1 MKSTES
7 IADILGP
14 WVDSDWE
21 SGLIERCK
29 RAWNKPLQ
37 ELTNEELATLLR
49 QDIATD
55 RILPVAEDRINRAVD
70 DDTEMYDGELE
81 EAVKSRRKASEPEGP
96 GYGSQARR
104 T

>member
-1 MKSTES
+1 MKSRES
-7 IADILGP
+7 LADIIGP

-55 RILPVAEDRINRAVD
+55 RIFPIAEDRIRREVD
-70 DDTEMYDGELE
+70 DSTEIYDGELE
-81 EAVKSRRKASEPEGP
+81 DAVTRRRKSSEKG
-96 GYGSQARR
+96 
-104 T
+104 

>member
-7 IADILGP
+7 IEDILGP
-14 WVDSDWE
+14 WAESDWQ

-29 RAWNKPLQ
+29 RAWKKPLQ

-55 RILPVAEDRINRAVD
+55 RILPISEDRIRRAVD
-70 DDTEMYDGELE
+70 DNTEIYDGELE
-81 EAVKSRRKASEPEGP
+81 EAIKTR
-96 GYGSQARR
+96 RR
-104 T
+104 TREPPAAV